1 MTKVKIVFNADACI
15 GCGACTV
22 QCPENWELVEE
33 KGMYKAKPKR
43 MLLDDIGKNQEAKDI
58 CPVNAID
65 IVKG

>member
-1 MTKVKIVFNADACI
+1 MAKFTIIFKKDECI

-33 KGMYKAKPKR
+33 EGMFKAKPKQTV
-43 MLLDDIGKNQEAKDI
+43 LSEIGKNKDAKDI

-65 IVKG
+65 IIEQ